1 MDATLTQAAWHKIAF
16 FSPAL
21 AQGASGRVGP
31 QFCFDQREDGWRCCA
46 GVLQKVFAQR
56 RHWQSTFSGLQIC
69 LVQRQQWDLRVLFPS
84 FTCGFNACPVPR
96 VFCSSIFWQL
106 LLWYDVKRLLSRA
119 SSEISWV
126 ASSLLTSLCRSWR
139 KSRDDLLFFSSLH
152 STTCDSGGPGW
163 TCVME
168 TACESPPHARQ
179 PSLALPHRRH
189 ATHHRLNMDSSEGV
203 HPLQFELQIP
213 ADIYSHSIV
222 SMEIYIRREFKFA
235 EGVRTRTV
243 WRTKWRKRKRCDSAR
258 LICQNVLENAISL
271 KTGHFF
277 KGSKWWNCR
286 LAKGEHRNPETWW
299 N

>member
-1 MDATLTQAAWHKIAF
+1 MDSTLTQAAWHKIAF
-16 FSPAL
+16 FPPAL

-31 QFCFDQREDGWRCCA
+31 QFCFDQREDGWRCRA

-69 LVQRQQWDLRVLFPS
+69 LVQRQQWDLRVFFPS

-139 KSRDDLLFFSSLH
+139 KSRDDLLFFSSLR

-168 TACESPPHARQ
+168 TACESKVLHTHVNLLLHFHTDVMLRTIDSIWTQ
-179 PSLALPHRRH
+179 VKESILCSLSSKFPQIS
-189 ATHHRLNMDSSEGV
+189 THIRSFQWRFTFVENSNLLTACGHELSEGQSGEKGKDATAHV
-203 HPLQFELQIP
+203 WF
-213 ADIYSHSIV
+213 V
-222 SMEIYIRREFKFA
+222 KTCWK
-235 EGVRTRTV
+235 TRF
-243 WRTKWRKRKRCDSAR
+243 
-258 LICQNVLENAISL
+258 L
-271 KTGHFF
+271 
-277 KGSKWWNCR
+277 
-286 LAKGEHRNPETWW
+286 
-299 N
+299 